1 MSASQVPTHHVAPR
15 ADRTFGD
22 LAADLAADYNLG
34 PDPWQRLV
42 LDDWLAQRDGRWA
55 SLTCGLAL
63 PRQNGKNVCLEIREL
78 FGTVGRGEK
87 ILHTAHQVKT
97 AQKHFRR
104 LKYFFGA
111 KREDPNARFPELN
124 ALVAEVRN
132 VNGQEAIY
140 LRNGGSIEIVAR
152 SKDSGRGFTVD
163 TLVLD
168 EAQELS
174 EEALEAL
181 MPTTSAA
188 PLGNPQWIFTGT
200 PPGPMAIGEVFTRV
214 RIEAHSARPG
224 RICWHEWSVSGSVD
238 LDDRAHWFATNP
250 TLGIRLDMGV
260 LEGERARFSDDGFA
274 RERLG
279 RWAEDFASAVLQRS
293 QWLARRIPADR
304 VPAGKPSYGVRF
316 SPDGARVAL
325 AVALRPDTAGD
336 PTFVEVID
344 SGSTAVG
351 IARGADWLAARW
363 SGCDSIVVDG
373 RSGAGALVDA
383 LVARGVPLRWIV
395 RPTADQ
401 AVTANTKLL
410 EAVHAATLVHTA
422 QPGLTDAVIGAG
434 RRAIGTTG
442 GWGFTPV
449 SPDIDITPIEAIALA
464 HYGATSGK
472 RRENRRPGSTSTR
485 QMATTTARRGA
496 VI

>member
-15 ADRTFGD
+15 RDRTFGD
-22 LAADLAADYNLG
+22 LAADLATDYDLA
-34 PDPWQRLV
+34 PDPWQRFV
-42 LDDWLAQRDGRWA
+42 LDDWLAQRAGRWA
-55 SLTCGLAL
+55 SLTCGLAV

-104 LKYFFGA
+104 LKHFFGA
-111 KREDPNARFPELN
+111 RRDDPFARYPELN
-124 ALVAEVRN
+124 ARVAEVRN

-174 EEALEAL
+174 EDALEAL

-200 PPGPMAIGEVFTRV
+200 PPGPSAIGEVFTRV
-214 RIEAHSARPG
+214 RREAHGSKPG
-224 RICWHEWSVSGSVD
+224 RMCWHEWSVTGPAVD
-238 LDDRAHWFATNP
+238 LDDRSYWMATNP
-250 TLGIRLDMGV
+250 ALGVRLNLDV

-279 RWAEDFASAVLQRS
+279 RWASGNASAL
-293 QWLARRIPADR
+293 IPAELWAPLATATP
-304 VPAGKPSYGVRF
+304 PADGVVSYGVKF

-325 AVALRPDTAGD
+325 AASLSPADGPVHVEVVERATMAHGMGWLVAWLAVRAGD
-336 PTFVEVID
+336 
-344 SGSTAVG
+344 
-351 IARGADWLAARW
+351 AAQ
-363 SGCDSIVVDG
+363 IVVDG
-373 RSGAGALVDA
+373 KAHAGALVNA
-383 LVARGVPLRWIV
+383 LRAEKVPARVILTPG
-395 RPTADQ
+395 ADQ
-401 AVTANTKLL
+401 VIAAHATFLDAVASGHLSHFAQPVL
-410 EAVHAATLVHTA
+410 DEAVAAAERRQIGPSGGWGWRGIDDADVTPLEAATLA
-422 QPGLTDAVIGAG
+422 CWASLT
-434 RRAIGTTG
+434 
-442 GWGFTPV
+442 
-449 SPDIDITPIEAIALA
+449 S
-464 HYGATSGK
+464 K
-472 RRENRRPGSTSTR
+472 RRPGR
-485 QMATTTARRGA
+485 KA
-496 VI
+496 VLV